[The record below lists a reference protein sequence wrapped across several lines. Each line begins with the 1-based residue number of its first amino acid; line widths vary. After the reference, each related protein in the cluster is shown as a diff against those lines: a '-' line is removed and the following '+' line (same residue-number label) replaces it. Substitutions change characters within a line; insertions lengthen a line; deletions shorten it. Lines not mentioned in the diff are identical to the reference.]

1 MFTICN
7 RLCSIAKANPRKRN
21 WFDSRWY
28 CDVFLSCISC
38 LHRNGCKALR
48 SWRPS
53 IQWMKVYQPNG
64 KAATCLPVL
73 QCSHLRVGKAAGGV
87 SLKQSTSF
95 HWGLPFSIRRAYVIL
110 GSWQLPATS
119 LRRLISA
126 RVKQAVAPHF
136 RGFLSFLMIF
146 PSTFTSVFTSDKFC
160 VSGSALYYL
169 LC

>member
-1 MFTICN
+1 M
-7 RLCSIAKANPRKRN
+7 KA
-21 WFDSRWY
+21 Y
-28 CDVFLSCISC
+28 QL
-38 LHRNGCKALR
+38 NGR
-48 SWRPS
+48 
-53 IQWMKVYQPNG
+53 
-64 KAATCLPVL
+64 AATWRLVL
-73 QCSHLRVGKAAGGV
+73 QCSYLGKVAGGV
-87 SLKQSTSF
+87 DLKQSTSF
-95 HWGLPFSIRRAYVIL
+95 DWDLPFPFAEHMSSLA
-110 GSWQLPATS
+110 SWQLPATS